1 MTTRGRASDPDA
13 DTVLVAESLSRLAE
27 VPLPAPRTDAAALL
41 RRFRFLE
48 RTRVRSRADERAG
61 RPLALGYA
69 LAAVLLIALTT
80 LPRIGLDAAPD
91 PATAAVLE
99 SLVRLLA
106 WPAVLV
112 GGALVLAA
120 GMVWADA

>member
-1 MTTRGRASDPDA
+1 MTTTARASDPDA
-13 DTVLVAESLSRLAE
+13 DTVLVAESLSRVAR

-48 RTRVRSRADERAG
+48 RARLRSGADERAA

-80 LPRIGLDAAPD
+80 LPWIGLDAAPD
-91 PATAAVLE
+91 PPTAAVLG

-112 GGALVLAA
+112 GGGLVLAA